1 MTVHETNGRTT
12 SNMAY
17 ILLALAAVAIVAS
30 FPSSLLTNLA
40 VVALIVLIAFL
51 FVKATAP

>member
-1 MTVHETNGRTT
+1 
-12 SNMAY
+12 MAY